1 MHVRGLRLRE
11 LGRRVSLVEKRR
23 TETRSLYLRVLADR
37 LKVEHI
43 LAFADELR
51 AESIPL
57 GAYVQGSVNHST
69 LHCTGL
75 SVRVIEDSQP

>member
-1 MHVRGLRLRE
+1 M
-11 LGRRVSLVEKRR
+11 SLVEKKRC
-23 TETRSLYLRVLADR
+23 TVRSLYLRVHGDR

-51 AESIPL
+51 AENIPIGTL
-57 GAYVQGSVNHST
+57 VAGSVNQST

-75 SVRVIEDSQP
+75 SVRITDEEPQQPGTSEPGE

>member
-1 MHVRGLRLRE
+1 M
-11 LGRRVSLVEKRR
+11 SLVEKK
-23 TETRSLYLRVLADR
+23 RSTVSSLHLRVHGDR

-51 AESIPL
+51 AENIPAGTL
-57 GAYVQGSVNHST
+57 VDGSVNHST

-75 SVRVIEDSQP
+75 SVRITAEEPQQPGGEDARE

>member
-1 MHVRGLRLRE
+1 M
-11 LGRRVSLVEKRR
+11 SLVEKKRS
-23 TETRSLYLRVLADR
+23 TVRSLYLRVTADR

-51 AESIPL
+51 AENIPIGTL
-57 GAYVQGSVNHST
+57 VDGSVNHST

-75 SVRVIEDSQP
+75 SVRVTDEEPQQPGATGPGE

>member
-1 MHVRGLRLRE
+1 
-11 LGRRVSLVEKRR
+11 VSLVEKKRSAV
-23 TETRSLYLRVLADR
+23 TSLYLRVIADR

-51 AESIPL
+51 AENIPVSTL
-57 GAYVQGSVNHST
+57 VDGSVNHST

-75 SVRVIEDSQP
+75 SVRVTDEEPQQQGISEPGERG

>member
-1 MHVRGLRLRE
+1 M
-11 LGRRVSLVEKRR
+11 SLVEKTR
-23 TETRSLYLRVLADR
+23 TTVRSLYLSVHGDG

-51 AESIPL
+51 AENVPI
-57 GAYVQGSVNHST
+57 GALVAGSVNHST

-75 SVRVIEDSQP
+75 SVRIADEEPQQPDATGPGVGETRG

>member
-1 MHVRGLRLRE
+1 M
-11 LGRRVSLVEKRR
+11 SLVEKRR
-23 TETRSLYLRVLADR
+23 TESRSLYLRVLADR

-51 AESIPL
+51 AENIPL
-57 GAYVQGSVNHST
+57 NTLIDGSVNHST

-75 SVRVIEDSQP
+75 SVRVTTDGTQHPGGTA